1 MICYHSSFLQTT
13 APTWALVSDT
23 VLFNRFSIESR
34 AALRRARCLLLRM
47 TSAVACTIVV
57 VLVLALP
64 TVAVPGAPLALQVS
78 ATRKVL
84 RRARTPTMA
93 LFDDGSAGP
102 AGGSQLLALTA
113 GSHAGAGAPCE
124 TPVSFTNG
132 DSWSCGDA
140 SSPGRAGGLQL
151 NGFVPHG
158 FPHWW
163 CKLGDTLTPAGSGFQ
178 LTATLIQFAATDP
191 AAGPP
196 PIQPAARPQ
205 PVVSSPVVGDLSN
218 GTAAWQCAGVSPL
231 PTAAGTNNRLA
242 LPLQRCQP
250 EPGYP
255 WRGENVTA
263 VLCETH
269 LLTGRYKI
277 SGDATNSSLRID
289 VEWQYSGLIASRST
303 IEGAAA
309 AEAVSPFPFYFAS
322 EPSLV
327 ALSPRHWVVAMRASA
342 DDDDGNRPL
351 DPAAVMSNSSTFADW
366 DDAIAG
372 FCMYKGVFKPTV
384 DSSSQFFTGKA
395 RNAPLAFARTT
406 DGGAT
411 WRSAMMA
418 PDQGVGVLPRLAF
431 DPVTNVLLLSYGSL
445 SYPRRGHGLLTSTD
459 SGMSWGAERQIDS
472 MLTSGYTWLTRVG
485 PGKFVLALDAA
496 PPQSG
501 CGGPACDPRCSPMGE
516 AFWVG
521 VATITVDGPW
531 WIE

>member
-1 MICYHSSFLQTT
+1 VICYHSSFLQTT

-342 DDDDGNRPL
+342 DDDDGNRTL
-351 DPAAVMSNSSTFADW
+351 
-366 DDAIAG
+366 
-372 FCMYKGVFKPTV
+372 
-384 DSSSQFFTGKA
+384 
-395 RNAPLAFARTT
+395 
-406 DGGAT
+406 
-411 WRSAMMA
+411 
-418 PDQGVGVLPRLAF
+418 LP
-431 DPVTNVLLLSYGSL
+431 
-445 SYPRRGHGLLTSTD
+445 
-459 SGMSWGAERQIDS
+459 
-472 MLTSGYTWLTRVG
+472 
-485 PGKFVLALDAA
+485 
-496 PPQSG
+496 
-501 CGGPACDPRCSPMGE
+501 
-516 AFWVG
+516 
-521 VATITVDGPW
+521 
-531 WIE
+531 